1 MTDKVNSGDAKPKD
15 VVFFMIKPDGMIR
28 EIDILKALKLT
39 ELEIVHSQLVNVPR
53 DSILQHYAKN
63 KSWYEKYGA
72 RILRARLSLPDNTA
86 VDPWLALKIGETI
99 PDAIADYMAEKDM
112 RAFVIKGVNAI
123 SILRILLGDTE
134 PASAAKDTLREIFS
148 KDSFLKAWT
157 DPAGPR
163 AIHNVG
169 HASDSQEEALREARL
184 FLGVDIADNLFGYN
198 PAISSI

>member
-1 MTDKVNSGDAKPKD
+1 MSKVEI
-15 VVFFMIKPDGMIR
+15 VFSMIKPDGMR
-28 EIDILKALKLT
+28 NETEILNALKRIG
-39 ELEIVHSQLVNVPR
+39 LEIVHSQLVNVPR
-53 DSILQHYAKN
+53 SSILQHYAK
-63 KSWYEKYGA
+63 SEDWRIKYGKK
-72 RILRARLSLPDNTA
+72 ILLARLSLANTHPIPN
-86 VDPWLALKIGETI
+86 DLALAEGNKIPE
-99 PDAIADYMAEKDM
+99 AIADYMAEKDM

-134 PASAAKDTLREIFS
+134 PASAEKDTLREMFS